1 MLSAAM
7 TLLHS
12 TVSASL
18 ELKVRVVL
26 MHPATDI
33 TQALLLGR
41 SSVFRDYES
50 RTHSVGWKLC
60 RHGKHKMR
68 YALSD
73 L

>member
-7 TLLHS
+7 TLLPS

-33 TQALLLGR
+33 TQALLLG

-50 RTHSVGWKLC
+50 RTHSVGRKLC